1 MKPGYVKNNNYI
13 SVNRDENGVI
23 DRNQAIDLIREFSSN
38 EEFYEIEPAVVEK
51 VYLNPEDRDFPTI
64 DVDGQ
69 NQIDYGMIG
78 SIKATLKYSNNG
90 GQSIPTPVKPLSP
103 HIKQIPLE
111 GEVVNIAD
119 YDGQL
124 YYYHP
129 VNLWGNVSSNFDNV
143 KTDPNVL
150 SELTKYNRAILPGPG
165 DTIFQ
170 GRFGQ
175 SIHFGSDDKN
185 NTKPNLKISV
195 GQGFNNKLN
204 SFKSANP
211 KFPHLEN
218 INNEEACI
226 WITTAEH
233 VPLKTGSPSK
243 DKTVKSNSSNE
254 DALHSHIILNADS
267 LIFNSKES
275 KISLFAHTN
284 FNVSAREEINLETPS
299 GIINLLYPDAKNPA
313 VKGRELSKFL
323 EEIIRVF
330 SKNAEQSQLI
340 LKSLISD
347 EEVQRKIQNN
357 ITNLK
362 SDVQTLVSKLKLDK
376 EENVYPSFCSQRV
389 FIGEDT
395 EPVSDQ
401 EYESYNWNQTVDDSD
416 KTLEIEKVVMD

>member
-1 MKPGYVKNNNYI
+1 MKPGYVKNTNYI
-13 SVNRDENGVI
+13 PVNRDENGVI

-38 EEFYEIEPAVVEK
+38 EEFYEIEPAIVDK
-51 VYLNPEDRDFPTI
+51 VHLDVNASDFPKVDI
-64 DVDGQ
+64 DGEDVVD
-69 NQIDYGMIG
+69 YSMIG
-78 SIKATLKYSNNG
+78 SIRAILKYSNDG
-90 GQSIPTPVKPLSP
+90 GQPIPRPVKPISP

-111 GEVVNIAD
+111 GEMVNIAD

-129 VNLWGNVSSNFDNV
+129 VNLWGNVSSNFDDV

-175 SIHFGSDDKN
+175 SIHFGSEDKN
-185 NTKPNLKISV
+185 NTKPNIKISV
-195 GQGFNNKLN
+195 GQGFDTKLN
-204 SFKSANP
+204 TLKSADLR
-211 KFPHLEN
+211 FPHLEN

-254 DALHSHIILNADS
+254 NALHSHIILNSDS
-267 LIFNSKES
+267 LIFNSKKS
-275 KISLFAHTN
+275 KISLFANTN
-284 FNVSAREEINLETPS
+284 FNVSARKEINLETPS
-299 GIINLLYPDAKNPA
+299 GVINLLYPDAKNPA

-323 EEIIRVF
+323 EEIIRLF
-330 SKNAEQSQLI
+330 SKNLEQSQLI
-340 LKSLISD
+340 LKSLIFD
-347 EEVQRKIQNN
+347 EEVEKEIKNN

-362 SDVQTLVSKLKLDK
+362 SDVQTLISKLKLDK
-376 EENVYPSFCSQRV
+376 EESIYPNFCSQRV

-395 EPVSDQ
+395 EPVSDE
-401 EYESYNWNQTVDDSD
+401 EYESYNWERTVDDSD
-416 KTLEIEKVVMD
+416 KTLEIEEIVK